1 MFVSVRIRVLFA
13 SEKSFANPHPRVT
26 RRRCGG
32 RGLWR
37 KPQMITKEPP
47 ATASSVN
54 RRSSFPVIRRERPR
68 AGRGSLW
75 MMCHGHPR
83 PRGPP
88 ASALAVACQ
97 GKIRTHLRR
106 RVPCHP
112 PVAGVRNEPRGHYDL
127 RIAAPPA
134 PHPQPG
140 ASLCKLRGTCDPL
153 HPRAS
158 FPRPVPRS
166 NVDGNEKLF
175 IGLVRCI
182 SVVRNF

>member
-1 MFVSVRIRVLFA
+1 MDDV
-13 SEKSFANPHPRVT
+13 PR
-26 RRRCGG
+26 
-32 RGLWR
+32 
-37 KPQMITKEPP
+37 PP
-47 ATASSVN
+47 APS
-54 RRSSFPVIRRERPR
+54 RS
-68 AGRGSLW
+68 A
-75 MMCHGHPR
+75 
-83 PRGPP
+83 

-153 HPRAS
+153 I
-158 FPRPVPRS
+158 PVPRFLGPS
-166 NVDGNEKLF
+166 LARTWTEMKNF
-175 IGLVRCI
+175 SLV
-182 SVVRNF
+182 